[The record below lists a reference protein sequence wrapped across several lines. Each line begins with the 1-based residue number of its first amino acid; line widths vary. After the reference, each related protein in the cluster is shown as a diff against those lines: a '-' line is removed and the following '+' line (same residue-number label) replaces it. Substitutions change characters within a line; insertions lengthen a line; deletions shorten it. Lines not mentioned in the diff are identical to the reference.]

1 MNRPLPM
8 LLGIDGRSGA
18 GKTSLAL
25 ELAALLRPH
34 LSISVFHLDSIYP
47 GWDGLSHTVEELAD
61 LILEPLA
68 QGRTAHWRWW
78 DWTTDQPGRAASTE
92 PADVV
97 IIEGVGAGNWSAR
110 TLLDTVVWVELDQTE
125 RRRRALDRDG
135 ETFERHWEQWARQE
149 RAYLAQDPV
158 AEEAELILRVG
169 EQTPHAPPAAAQ
181 VLEALRLLPAWEP
194 ALRLVPGSPQ
204 RRHSWRT
211 VHLEGSSTSVQ
222 ELFAAAG
229 GPDAEL
235 AVLLESSDH
244 AVTPDPHRSGHS
256 IFGLGSASAGP
267 VMQHRDGVTTVRQGA
282 VTVRREQG
290 FFSWL
295 ASAWP
300 TPRIPDD
307 AASSPT
313 GVPFQPGWLG
323 WMGHEVKRETG
334 SPDGAATGRAARDLP
349 DALFF
354 QPDRGGVLD
363 HRTGTVCLFWS
374 AEDRAGEAWAEKVL
388 AVVGKQVEPG
398 AEDGEMT
405 AAPVFR
411 LRDARET
418 YLGKVRAAQEQIR
431 QGNSYEVCLTT
442 QLQAELFGDV
452 RFDGWSVYRR
462 LVAANPAPFTL
473 YARVRLEG
481 SGVTGAGADGLDAEV
496 VSSSPERFLR
506 IGADGTLVTEPIKGT
521 RPRGADPETD
531 AALARELAESVKD
544 RAENIMIT
552 DLARNDLSRF
562 AVPGTLATTR
572 LCAIES
578 YPTVHQMVST
588 VTARLQPGVP
598 RADAVAAAFP
608 PGSMTGAPKI
618 STMDILE
625 ELESGPRG
633 VYSGVAGY
641 LSADGAAD
649 LNVLIRTLVVV
660 HEVGREDRDENPD
673 GERPATRLSL
683 GVGGAITS
691 DSVPE
696 QEWDEVRTKA
706 RGVLGVLGSDF
717 PE

>member
-1 MNRPLPM
+1 M

-97 IIEGVGAGNWSAR
+97 IIEGVGAGNRSAR

-158 AEEAELILRVG
+158 AEEAELILQVG
-169 EQTPHAPPAAAQ
+169 EQTPHAPSAAAQ

-300 TPRIPDD
+300 TLQVLDD

-363 HRTGTVCLFWS
+363 HRTGEICLFFS
-374 AEDRAGEAWAEKVL
+374 AEDRGGEAWAEKVL

-442 QLQAELFGDV
+442 QLQAELPCV
-452 RFDGWSVYRR
+452 ARFEGWSVYRR

-473 YARVRLEG
+473 YARVLLTGRGGLE
-481 SGVTGAGADGLDAEV
+481 AEV

-506 IGADGTLVTEPIKGT
+506 VEADGTLVTEPIKGT
-521 RPRGADPETD
+521 RPRGADPESD

-552 DLARNDLSRF
+552 DLARNDLSRY
-562 AVPGTLATTR
+562 AAPGTLATTR

-660 HEVGREDRDENPD
+660 HGVGREDRDENPD